1 MSADAGGPRQ
11 PISVAFGP
19 ARLHCALHG
28 ERRPNVMKRI
38 VIVLIAAAV
47 CASCRSPA
55 PNGIPNASDPPSVAG
70 QYHFSTADLRIDLDI
85 RPDGTYFASMN
96 SWARVTEEHGVWGI
110 EGDNVVLKCRSGG
123 LQMPIRRLGPVRQRP
138 AGMFQILEPDSQL
151 GRAIIFSK
159 S

>member
-1 MSADAGGPRQ
+1 
-11 PISVAFGP
+11 
-19 ARLHCALHG
+19 
-28 ERRPNVMKRI
+28 MKRI
-38 VIVLIAAAV
+38 VIVLLAAAL
-47 CASCRSPA
+47 CASCRSPVVG
-55 PNGIPNASDPPSVAG
+55 PTPDTTRNAGGQPAVAG
-70 QYHFSTADLRIDLDI
+70 QYRFSTADLRIDLDI